1 MQHNHPTQAKHYPSH
16 HWALSGSATNLYHQ
30 SLGADL
36 DFWVRRPATE
46 DVLYTDAQLLA
57 ALRKVLDDES
67 AEFRQGQLELCR
79 VGLGQGK
86 RNAFCDFPTGTGKS
100 IIQYVPLMAREMFGS
115 VEGFTVVVI
124 VPDSTLTCQQYNKA
138 ADVFADTSVT
148 VSMYRQTD
156 ITNEATSIAQDNL
169 VFLTLNA
176 WRRITSDLPNLVL
189 RWKEERAVSLR
200 SDADLSFFAQCEVS
214 ATPG

>member
-1 MQHNHPTQAKHYPSH
+1 MIRDDIRCCVEEFFIYGGKY
-16 HWALSGSATNLYHQ
+16 
-30 SLGADL
+30 
-36 DFWVRRPATE
+36 
-46 DVLYTDAQLLA
+46 LLKA
-57 ALRKVLDDES
+57 
-67 AEFRQGQLELCR
+67 
-79 VGLGQGK
+79 
-86 RNAFCDFPTGTGKS
+86 PTGTGKS

-189 RWKEERAVSLR
+189 RWKEERAVSLVV
-200 SDADLSFFAQCEVS
+200 ADEVHFVWDQSEIRLEDFASLKFVAGLEAPVRVRV
-214 ATPG
+214 